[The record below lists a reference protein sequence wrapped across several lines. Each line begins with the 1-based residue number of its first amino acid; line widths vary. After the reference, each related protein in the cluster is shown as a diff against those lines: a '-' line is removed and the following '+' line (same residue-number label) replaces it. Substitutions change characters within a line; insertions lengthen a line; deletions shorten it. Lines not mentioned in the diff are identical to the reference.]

1 MCCLKIKKM
10 TKSLSGDLNDDDD
23 QVTPIQLTS
32 TFDVFGDSI
41 SDSRSP
47 GFQQTWARLL
57 AIELGRTVQGTGISG
72 ALSWQVLATQIY
84 NNSNGNRTFT
94 STNSAAILMGTN
106 DIRALDGLYTANGD
120 IITEQINAIATT
132 ALLYCSL
139 PAGSKYN
146 SRSSIETGTWGN
158 TASYTTIGRGTA
170 VLDSTMT
177 QTVTGRYVSFTLTA
191 VAATDSA
198 YQGAA
203 FNWAVTNSII
213 NLDKTVGTISNTTDP
228 VWPGVCKTAPKITNG
243 FLARSYIID
252 TGVTG
257 PHTITITNKDATE
270 TLYVDW
276 FGGWDDNVIGNTTI
290 ILGVPQ
296 YNYAR
301 IFDLTGVVTRDNDI
315 RREAYNTQL
324 QKTCDMLRKNFKLP
338 VYYIDTGATPC
349 GHTSFDGLHPNF
361 TGQKYLASVVYN
373 ALREGVN

>member
-1 MCCLKIKKM
+1 M
-10 TKSLSGDLNDDDD
+10 TKSLSGDLND
-23 QVTPIQLTS
+23 TTEFIPIQLTS

-41 SDSRSP
+41 SDSRAP

-120 IITEQINAIATT
+120 IITEQINAIAAT

-158 TASYTTIGRGTA
+158 TVSYTTIGRGTA

-177 QTVTGRYVSFTLTA
+177 QTVTGRYVSFTLTS
-191 VAATDSA
+191 VAATNSA
-198 YQGAA
+198 YQGTA

-257 PHTITITNKDATE
+257 SHTITITNKDATE

-324 QKTCDMLRKNFKLP
+324 QKTCDMMRKNFKLP
-338 VYYIDTGATPC
+338 VYYIDTGGTPS
-349 GHTSFDGLHPNF
+349 GHTSYDGLHPNF
-361 TGQKYLASVVYN
+361 TGQKYLARVVYN